1 MSNPVWTH
9 RAGERKAR
17 DAARAAKLAQYDE
30 EFWARERAA
39 EERRQAERAAVAA
52 AYARQEEELRA
63 QACPCPSCSGGQKV
77 LSVKEAAFVFAALSY
92 FRNQGLA
99 PAEKFL
105 DLARRYAQN
114 PTYVVHGDAVVPK
127 GAYDNAVDLGAVLAA
142 PVVVTGTDAAIVAA
156 QAAQSI
162 PMGRDT
168 SGETAAETDEEV
180 AIARVTGS
188 KPSRRR

>member
-1 MSNPVWTH
+1 MKNPVWTH
-9 RAGERKAR
+9 RAGDNK
-17 DAARAAKLAQYDE
+17 ARAAANAAKRAQYGD
-30 EFWARERAA
+30 EFWAREREL

-63 QACPCPSCSGGQKV
+63 QACPCPSCSGGTKT
-77 LSVKEAAFVFAALSY
+77 LSIKEAAFVMAALSY
-92 FRNQGLA
+92 FRSQGLA
-99 PAEKFL
+99 PAEKFIQ
-105 DLARRYAQN
+105 LAHRYAEN
-114 PTYVVHGDAVVPK
+114 PTYVMHGDAVVPR
-127 GAYDNAVDLGAVLAA
+127 GAYDNNVDLGAVLAA

-168 SGETAAETDEEV
+168 SGETAAESDEEA
-180 AIARVTGS
+180 AIAQATGS